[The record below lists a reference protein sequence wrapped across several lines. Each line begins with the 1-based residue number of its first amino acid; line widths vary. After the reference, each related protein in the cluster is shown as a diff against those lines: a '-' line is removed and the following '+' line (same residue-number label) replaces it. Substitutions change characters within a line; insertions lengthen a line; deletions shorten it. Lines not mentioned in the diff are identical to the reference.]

1 MRYIDSRSC
10 TIGYDTLAG
19 GEQKDYANHIEDT
32 IGCYCSTNNNLP
44 SNDLYMSVTK
54 TIAST
59 IPDRGSI
66 KKQQILRM
74 DYDLSSQCSIAM
86 VIH

>member
-44 SNDLYMSVTK
+44 FDDLYISVIN
-54 TIAST
+54 TITST
-59 IPDRGSI
+59 IPHQGSI
-66 KKQQILRM
+66 KKKQVLRN
-74 DYDLSSQCSIAM
+74 DLDLSSQC
-86 VIH
+86 